1 MAIKSGC
8 PPRAANLVAREFSL
22 RHFKSRKLV
31 SVVRKLSQSRITSLH
46 RKKRFFIT
54 KISPSKTHFLQ
65 KGQRQVVRKG
75 LF

>member
-1 MAIKSGC
+1 M
-8 PPRAANLVAREFSL
+8 RELAR

-31 SVVRKLSQSRITSLH
+31 SVMQNMSQSRITSLH

-54 KISPSKTHFLQ
+54 QISSSKTHFLQ